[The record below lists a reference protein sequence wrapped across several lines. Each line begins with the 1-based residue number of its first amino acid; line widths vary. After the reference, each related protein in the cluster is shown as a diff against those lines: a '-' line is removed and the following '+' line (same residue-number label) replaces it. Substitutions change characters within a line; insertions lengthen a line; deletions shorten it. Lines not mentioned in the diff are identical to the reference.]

1 MGSVRIVE
9 KGSDLSSCTDL
20 SYRLVFPAADF
31 DIVRFGKE
39 IGKQIEPDDWKTA
52 YLGARSSEA
61 FPFHAHVYWKP
72 EPKDSSKLML
82 QVDYH
87 KTAHNFVA
95 DPNAPFAEEFFK
107 WVGPFFSVPIVNFHL
122 HVEFA
127 YPRETCQVKILPLP
141 LKVPYDGK
149 SASVDGVLITIP
161 ASPEGVGSV
170 WINITKKQVEL
181 ELHADRRMEFK
192 DFQIEQDIKSLS
204 SVAASLVEI

>member
-1 MGSVRIVE
+1 
-9 KGSDLSSCTDL
+9 
-20 SYRLVFPAADF
+20 
-31 DIVRFGKE
+31 
-39 IGKQIEPDDWKTA
+39 
-52 YLGARSSEA
+52 
-61 FPFHAHVYWKP
+61 
-72 EPKDSSKLML
+72 
-82 QVDYH
+82 
-87 KTAHNFVA
+87 
-95 DPNAPFAEEFFK
+95 
-107 WVGPFFSVPIVNFHL
+107 
-122 HVEFA
+122 VEFA

-204 SVAASLVEI
+204 SVAASLVEIKQ